1 MSNLTIYQ
9 SSAGSGKTYKLAKE
23 YLKFAFRY
31 PGAFKN
37 ILAITFT
44 NKATEEM
51 KSRVLNFLVDLSKG
65 KNEELKAQL
74 TEEGVK
80 GDIEELAKVTL
91 NSILHNY
98 SDFSISTIDSFF
110 NRVLRSFSKELKLQI
125 NFDIELDQEKVL
137 DEITDMMLK
146 GLKDDEELKK
156 YLSEFILMKINDDRG
171 WDIEKDIRKLGNEI
185 FKERY
190 IEKKYAALE
199 KGSGRGISDSREK
212 IKVLIEEIYK
222 IKKEFEIH
230 LKSIGDNAEDVMKR
244 YGLEIEDFSYKDKG
258 VMGFLI
264 LKTRNPKS
272 EYEIT
277 KRAEETYS
285 SNEGWC
291 AKSSKK
297 KNEIQSAAEEGLHSL
312 LKEAV
317 EYIRDNSRKYFTAV
331 ELLDTVYTLGI
342 FEDLNERL
350 SRFRKENKKL
360 LQSDVNGILKSVISE
375 DNTPFIYEKIGNSF
389 RNILIDEFQDTS
401 TFQWH
406 NLLPLIINSLSE
418 NNKAL
423 VVGDVKQSIY
433 RWRSGNM
440 KLLLEKIYSDLEGFR
455 EEVKTEYLRTNRRSC
470 SEIVKFNNSF
480 FLAAAGKITDGIGD
494 GAFVELIKKAYAKDS
509 VEQDYK
515 KEGGYVCIE
524 FFDSDDEQEIK
535 AVERAEEKVKEIV
548 KEVLKDG
555 YGLSDILVLVRSN
568 DEAKKISGLLASEG
582 YRIISSESLLLNN
595 SPKVR
600 MIADLMKLINDNKDE
615 LAKADAV
622 YNYLCFIKSSND
634 SLAAVFENA
643 GKLFY
648 DKIPDEFFKESEKPK
663 IKPVL
668 NDTGVF
674 EVCENLIKILKFDE
688 VPDPYLIK
696 FQDVILEY
704 AKSNNSDLKSFLDW
718 WEEKKNDF
726 TIDSPRGTDAVN
738 IMTIHK
744 AKGLQGKIVIVPYA
758 NWKLN
763 IDGTKDL
770 IWASAAEV
778 PFGISS
784 AYAVK
789 AKLSMRKTFFEE
801 DFNYEFA
808 QTRLDNLNLLYVTF
822 TRAEDRLYVL
832 VPEKKNTE
840 NIGNVIKSVI
850 KEKYNPEG
858 NETAVGIK
866 SKKKESEKKSG
877 VRTETLK
884 HFISDYWYKKIIIRP
899 KHRQM
904 REFTDEEFACKVNKG
919 VVLHEVLSRL
929 ISFDDAENV
938 ITKMIYEGI
947 IRESDSE
954 RIYGEIE
961 KLRNN
966 TVVSDWFS
974 SRWEVKP
981 ESDIL
986 LDDGSFIRPDRVLIK
1001 GSEAVVIDYKT
1012 GSVKEEHKKQ
1022 VTKYAD
1028 TLKEMGFTNVR
1039 KYLLYFGNN
1048 EDGVTFT
1055 EVSG

>member
-9 SSAGSGKTYKLAKE
+9 SSAGSGKTYKLAME

-65 KNEELKAQL
+65 KGEELKKQL

-125 NFDIELDQEKVL
+125 GFDIELDHEKVL
-137 DEITDMMLK
+137 DEITGMMLND
-146 GLKDDEELKK
+146 LKDNEELKK
-156 YLSEFILMKINDDRG
+156 YLSEFILMKINDDSG
-171 WDIEKDIRKLGNEI
+171 WDIEKDIRKLGKEI
-185 FKERY
+185 FSERY
-190 IEKKYAALE
+190 AEKKYAALE
-199 KGSGRGISDSREK
+199 AGPGMGISDSRVK
-212 IKVLIEEIYK
+212 IRVLIDEIYK
-222 IKKEFEIH
+222 IKKEFESR
-230 LKSIGDNAEDVMKR
+230 LKSIGDNAEEVMKR
-244 YGLEIEDFSYKDKG
+244 YGLEIEDFSNKDKG
-258 VMGFLI
+258 VMGFLL

-272 EYEIT
+272 GYEIT

-285 SNEGWC
+285 SNEGWY

-297 KNEIQSAAEEGLHSL
+297 KNEIQSASEAGLHSL
-312 LKEAV
+312 LKGAV
-317 EYIRDNSRKYFTAV
+317 DYIRDNSGKYFTAV

-350 SRFRKENKKL
+350 NRFRKENKKL
-360 LQSDVNGILKSVISE
+360 LQSDVNGILRSVISE
-375 DNTPFIYEKIGNSF
+375 DNTPFIYEKIGSSF

-406 NLLPLIINSLSE
+406 NLLPLVINTLSE
-418 NNKAL
+418 NNRAL

-440 KLLLEKIYSDLEGFR
+440 KLLLEQIYSDLEGFR
-455 EEVKTEYLRTNRRSC
+455 EEIKTEYLRTNRRSC
-470 SEIVKFNNSF
+470 CEIVKFNNTF
-480 FLAAAGKITDGIGD
+480 FLSAAEKITDGIGD
-494 GAFVELIKKAYAKDS
+494 EAFSELIKKAYAKDS
-509 VEQDYK
+509 VEQECI
-515 KEGGYVCIE
+515 KEGGYVSVK
-524 FFDSDDEQEIK
+524 FFDSGDEQEK
-535 AVERAEEKVKEIV
+535 KEVERAEEKVKEIIL
-548 KEVLKDG
+548 EVLKDG

-568 DEAKKISGLLASEG
+568 DEAKKISGLLAGEG
-582 YRIISSESLLLNN
+582 YRIISSESLLVNN

-600 MIADLMKLINDNKDE
+600 MISDLMKYITDNKDE

-622 YNYLCFIKSSND
+622 YNYLCLLKNCND
-634 SLAAVFENA
+634 SSGAVFENA

-648 DKIPDEFFKESEKPK
+648 DKIPDEFFKENEKPK

-668 NDTGVF
+668 NDTGVY

-688 VPDPYLIK
+688 NPDPYLIK

-704 AKSNNSDLKSFLDW
+704 SKSNNSDLKSFLDW

-763 IDGTKDL
+763 LDGTKDL
-770 IWASAAEV
+770 IWASAAEE

-789 AKLSMRKTFFEE
+789 AKLSMRKTFFKN

-840 NIGNVIKSVI
+840 NIGDVIKSVI
-850 KEKYNPEG
+850 NGKFNPEG
-858 NETAVGIK
+858 NEISAGIK

-877 VRTETLK
+877 VHTENLK
-884 HFISDYWYKKIIIRP
+884 HFISDYWYKKTVIRP
-899 KHRQM
+899 KYRQM
-904 REFTDEEFACKVNKG
+904 GEFTDEDFAHKINKG
-919 VVLHEVLSRL
+919 VVLHEALSRL
-929 ISFDDAENV
+929 NSFDDADIV
-938 ITKMIYEGI
+938 ISKLIYEGI
-947 IRESDSE
+947 IKESDSE
-954 RIYGEIE
+954 RIKREIE
-961 KLRNN
+961 KLKNN
-966 TVVSDWFS
+966 DVVSDWFS

-986 LDDGSFIRPDRVLIK
+986 LNDGSFIRPDRVLIK
-1001 GSEAVVIDYKT
+1001 GCEAVVIDYKT
-1012 GSVKEEHKKQ
+1012 GSEKEEHKKQ
-1022 VTKYAD
+1022 ITKYAD
-1028 TLKEMGFTNVR
+1028 TLKKMGFTKVR
-1039 KYLLYFGNN
+1039 KYLLYIGNT
-1048 EDGVTFT
+1048 EDGVKIT